1 MLRPGVRESDVV
13 AATMKLLF
21 ELGSEHVEAINA
33 ISGDRCNP
41 HPHTFSDR
49 LLRPGDQ
56 AFFDIIHSFMG
67 YRTCYYRTFNVG
79 YATPA
84 QLDAYKQCR
93 EWLDAAIDLVRPGVT
108 TDRIAEVWPEAERI
122 GMRDEHAAFGL
133 QFGHGLGVGLY
144 EAPMISRLHSFDD
157 PVELEVGMVFAL
169 ETYCAASDGRSAA
182 RIEEEVIV
190 TPTGPEVITRFPA
203 ADLLVTGRTYV
214 RGVDIVDGT
223 VVRGA
228 TAAPS
233 SRSRTVR
240 RETVAELGR
249 AAPVEVADGGG
260 GVAERTL
267 IKGGTVI
274 TRRPGDRRLL
284 PDRRRADRGRRIVEV
299 AREHRRRGRG
309 GDRRDRLPRPARH
322 RRHASPHLAVAVP
335 QHRLRLDAR
344 AYFTGLHGTMSG
356 LYRAGGHLRGQPARR
371 TGGARFRDH
380 DAARLVSQSQ
390 HARTY
395 RRGGRCALRLGRARG
410 VRPRRRLPALAAG
423 RARSSI
429 RPMTCGVSGRALLP
443 RDDQLVTLYLAPR
456 GNQFATIEVDAARLG
471 AGEGARD
478 PDQLPFRRRRVGQ
491 EPADRAL
498 AGARDAR
505 PDMTFVHCNS
515 LADDELK
522 MMADAG
528 CTASVSPDIE
538 LQMGHG
544 WPATGRLL
552 DVGIR
557 PSLSIDVCSSNGGH
571 MFGTMRATIGTRAR
585 LRQRGRPRAGRPRS
599 TRSSS
604 PAATCWSSP
613 RSRVRARAA
622 WTRRSAA
629 SPPASEP
636 T

>member
-1 MLRPGVRESDVV
+1 MNIASRGATMAVDWEQRVDFDRLRSTRLERTKASLEASELGSMLLFDPNNLRYVTSTAIGTWERDKNIRFALVPRGGDPILWDFGSAARHHQLYCPWLPESSWRAWVPPMRGAMPDPTGVPDALAAMILEELRERGLDGDPVGLDVPDMTTLLALQRHGIEVADSQPVMLEARKLKSADELALLDQAAGIVDAAYEQIYTMLRPGVRESDVV

-223 VVRGA
+223 VVREGNG
-228 TAAPS
+228 S
-233 SRSRTVR
+233 
-240 RETVAELGR
+240 AEL
-249 AAPVEVADGGG
+249 AFSH
-260 GVAERTL
+260 
-267 IKGGTVI
+267 
-274 TRRPGDRRLL
+274 
-284 PDRRRADRGRRIVEV
+284 
-299 AREHRRRGRG
+299 RE
-309 GDRRDRLPRPARH
+309 
-322 RRHASPHLAVAVP
+322 
-335 QHRLRLDAR
+335 
-344 AYFTGLHGTMSG
+344 
-356 LYRAGGHLRGQPARR
+356 AG
-371 TGGARFRDH
+371 
-380 DAARLVSQSQ
+380 
-390 HARTY
+390 
-395 RRGGRCALRLGRARG
+395 
-410 VRPRRRLPALAAG
+410 
-423 RARSSI
+423 
-429 RPMTCGVSGRALLP
+429 
-443 RDDQLVTLYLAPR
+443 
-456 GNQFATIEVDAARLG
+456 
-471 AGEGARD
+471 
-478 PDQLPFRRRRVGQ
+478 
-491 EPADRAL
+491 
-498 AGARDAR
+498 
-505 PDMTFVHCNS
+505 
-515 LADDELK
+515 
-522 MMADAG
+522 
-528 CTASVSPDIE
+528 
-538 LQMGHG
+538 
-544 WPATGRLL
+544 
-552 DVGIR
+552 
-557 PSLSIDVCSSNGGH
+557 NGG
-571 MFGTMRATIGTRAR
+571 
-585 LRQRGRPRAGRPRS
+585 
-599 TRSSS
+599 
-604 PAATCWSSP
+604 
-613 RSRVRARAA
+613 
-622 WTRRSAA
+622 
-629 SPPASEP
+629 
-636 T
+636 